1 MQREA
6 GSSVGRYVIS
16 SVIGRGGLSTVYSAH
31 DTLLDRDVAIKVF
44 SSHATSKELV
54 RLQEAE
60 ARLAG
65 KLNHHALTTLYDAGV
80 DTSDPERP
88 QIYLVMEHVVGA
100 DLKTRLRRSTLNPLQ
115 LAYLGTDLNSALAYM
130 HENGFVHCDIKPAN
144 VLISS
149 RDEASRLRGKLTDFG
164 IASIIGAHGGR
175 GTTTG
180 TAAYLAPE
188 QVDGGDPTVVTDTY
202 ALGLVLIEAFTG
214 KLEFPGTME
223 ETAVARLHRD
233 PRVPKELPPDVAG
246 ILRDMV
252 ERDPT
257 KRISARIAAERFERA
272 AARLIAVEKGG
283 VDIFAEPAIEETNDE
298 KSRVD
303 AVHRYGVLDTPP
315 DEAFDRITRLA
326 GRVLDSPISFVS
338 IVDSDRVFHKSRL
351 GADIEQ
357 VSREDSLCP
366 ITVEMGTPWYVSDIE
381 IDERTKDNELLAANG
396 VRAYAAAP
404 MVTTDGHSI
413 GALCVYDTRPRTFS
427 SDDLNYLEELAAIA
441 MHELELRLAARR
453 LAFERR

>member
-1 MQREA
+1 MTEREP
-6 GSSVGRYVIS
+6 GSTIGRYVIR
-16 SVIGRGGLSTVYSAH
+16 SVVGRGGLSTVYAAH

-44 SSHATSKELV
+44 SSHATSRESI

-80 DTSDPERP
+80 ESTDPERP

-100 DLKTRLRRSTLNPLQ
+100 DLKSRLQRSTLTPLQ
-115 LAYLGTDLNSALAYM
+115 LSYLGTDLSSALAYV
-130 HENGFVHCDIKPAN
+130 HENGFLHCDIKPAN
-144 VLISS
+144 VLVSS
-149 RDEASRLRGKLTDFG
+149 RDEASRLRAKLTDFG
-164 IASIIGAHGGR
+164 IASIIGAHHGK

-188 QVDGGDPTVVTDTY
+188 QIEGGEPTVLTDTY
-202 ALGLVLIEAFTG
+202 ALGLVIIEAFTG
-214 KLEFPGTME
+214 RLEYPGTVD
-223 ETAVARLHRD
+223 ETALERLRRD
-233 PRVPKELPPDVAG
+233 PRIPAEMPRDLAG
-246 ILRDMV
+246 IVADMV
-252 ERDPT
+252 ARDPQ
-257 KRISARIAAERFERA
+257 KRINARVATERFERA
-272 AARLIAVEKGG
+272 AARLIAIEKGEQEALIPNEAG
-283 VDIFAEPAIEETNDE
+283 TASEPD
-298 KSRVD
+298 RVS
-303 AVHRYGVLDTPP
+303 AVRRYGVLDTPP

-326 GRVLDSPISFVS
+326 SRMLDSPISFVS

-351 GADIEQ
+351 GVDIAE
-357 VSREDSLCP
+357 VPREDSLCP
-366 ITVEMGTPWYVSDIE
+366 ITVEMGAPWYVSDIE

-404 MVTTDGHSI
+404 LITTDGHSI

-427 SDDLNYLEELAAIA
+427 DGDLSDLSELAAIA

-453 LAFERR
+453 MAFERP

>member
-1 MQREA
+1 
-6 GSSVGRYVIS
+6 
-16 SVIGRGGLSTVYSAH
+16 
-31 DTLLDRDVAIKVF
+31 
-44 SSHATSKELV
+44 
-54 RLQEAE
+54 
-60 ARLAG
+60 
-65 KLNHHALTTLYDAGV
+65 
-80 DTSDPERP
+80 
-88 QIYLVMEHVVGA
+88 
-100 DLKTRLRRSTLNPLQ
+100 
-115 LAYLGTDLNSALAYM
+115 M

-149 RDEASRLRGKLTDFG
+149 RDEVSRLRGKLTDFG
-164 IASIIGAHGGR
+164 IASIIGAHSGR

-188 QVDGGDPTVVTDTY
+188 QVDGGDPTVLTDTY

-223 ETAVARLHRD
+223 ETAVARLQRD
-233 PRVPKELPPDVAG
+233 PRIPADLPPDVAA

-252 ERDPT
+252 ERDPA
-257 KRISARIAAERFERA
+257 KRISARVASERFERS

-283 VDIFAEPAIEETNDE
+283 IDVFAEPLADEERTDE
-298 KSRVD
+298 KGRVD

-366 ITVEMGTPWYVSDIE
+366 ITIEMGAPWFVSDIAV
-381 IDERTKDNELLAANG
+381 DERTKGNELLAANG

-404 MVTTDGHSI
+404 LVTTDGHSI

-427 SDDLNYLEELAAIA
+427 NDDLTYLEELAAIA

-453 LAFERR
+453 MAFERP